1 VKGKARINTVLTYTW
16 GGPVSL
22 SFYVPPGGQIIGSI
36 VREFKV
42 IASFVKFTFNCSR
55 CNN

>member
-1 VKGKARINTVLTYTW
+1 MKGKARINTVLTYTW